1 MKKNKYKKNQR
12 IAIAIVG
19 TVVFFG
25 AAAYFC
31 VRCFDKHRQ
40 SNPCG
45 SDGTLKRIPEECCHG
60 ITNADRKLNE
70 AGCPKKGCSLEQ
82 EIKKAMGKVDA
93 PSKVRTYKET
103 EPFSGERHSHT
114 EVSFD
119 IEKCSGDIYAQA
131 ENAIEPVVKRHG
143 ATYHWDDQTLVV
155 NE

>member
-1 MKKNKYKKNQR
+1 MKQKTKTI
-12 IAIAIVG
+12 IAIAIGLTAVG
-19 TVVFFG
+19 VATYFG
-25 AAAYFC
+25 VEFC
-31 VRCFDKHRQ
+31 NRKKNNDFSD
-40 SNPCG
+40 SNSG
-45 SDGTLKRIPEECCHG
+45 GLLEDVLEECCHG

-131 ENAIEPVVKRHG
+131 ENAI
-143 ATYHWDDQTLVV
+143 
-155 NE
+155 